1 MYLGHNEDDE
11 EAKKPNPLVK
21 LFTKKN
27 LFISGGVLLGIIIL
41 IIVIVLI
48 NNIVNNNKYIFDLVG
63 PAEMNISLNDT
74 YIDIGYMARDKDGN
88 NIANLVSVDGGV
100 DTTKIGSYKV
110 TYTLTRNNKDI
121 TIERRVNVVKTNEL
135 LTLILKGNKTVNL
148 KSTDVYEEEGYS
160 AVDSVEG
167 DLNNSVSIANYVD
180 YSTPGTY
187 VIVYYVTNSKNITKV
202 AYRTINITNY

>member
-1 MYLGHNEDDE
+1 MLIKCLTIITIINTHII
-11 EAKKPNPLVK
+11 KSPNTNANTIPPVPTIRIVNIAST
-21 LFTKKN
+21 TKIN
-27 LFISGGVLLGIIIL
+27 
-41 IIVIVLI
+41 

-121 TIERRVNVVKTNEL
+121 TIERRVNVVKTNDL

-148 KSTDVYEEEGYS
+148 KTANIYEEEGYS

-167 DLNNSVSIANYVD
+167 DLNNSVKIANYVD

-187 VIVYYVTNSKNITKV
+187 TIVYYVTNNKNIAKV
-202 AYRTINITNY
+202 AYRTINITN

>member
-1 MYLGHNEDDE
+1 MYFGHNEDDE
-11 EAKKPNPLVK
+11 VAKKPNPLVK

-27 LFISGGVLLGIIIL
+27 LLIGGGILLGVIILIL
-41 IIVIVLI
+41 IIVL
-48 NNIVNNNKYIFDLVG
+48 IVNNSKNNKYIFELVG
-63 PAEMNISLNDT
+63 PTEMNINLNDS
-74 YIDIGYMARDKDGN
+74 YVDIGYIARDKNNN

-187 VIVYYVTNSKNITKV
+187 TIVYYVTNSKNITKV
-202 AYRTINITNY
+202 AYRTINITN

>member
-1 MYLGHNEDDE
+1 MYFGHNEDDE
-11 EAKKPNPLVK
+11 VAKKPNPLVK
-21 LFTKKN
+21 IFTKKN
-27 LFISGGVLLGIIIL
+27 LFIGGGILLGVIIIIL
-41 IIVIVLI
+41 VIVLI
-48 NNIVNNNKYIFDLVG
+48 NNSKNNNKYTFQLVG
-63 PAEMNISLNDT
+63 PEEMNVNLNDS
-74 YIDIGYMARDKDGN
+74 YIDIGYIARDSKGN
-88 NIANLVSVDGGV
+88 NLANLVSVDGGV